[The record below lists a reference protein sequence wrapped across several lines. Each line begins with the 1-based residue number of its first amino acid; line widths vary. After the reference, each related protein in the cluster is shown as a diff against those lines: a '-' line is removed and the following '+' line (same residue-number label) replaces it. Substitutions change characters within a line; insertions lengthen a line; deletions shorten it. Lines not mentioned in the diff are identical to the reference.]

1 MYGWTNLGRLK
12 RPARLQFFFLRF
24 VSLTV
29 FQRIFKV
36 QFRCLNKRLKY
47 CLGPLQSNLFNTDT
61 KRTEPRVCF
70 TEVIEQWQD

>member
-12 RPARLQFFFLRF
+12 RPARSRFFLRF
-24 VSLTV
+24 VRLTV
-29 FQRIFKV
+29 FQRVCKV
-36 QFRCLNKRLKY
+36 QIRCLNKRLKY

-61 KRTEPRVCF
+61 KGTEPRVRF

>member
-1 MYGWTNLGRLK
+1 MDKLGK
-12 RPARLQFFFLRF
+12 IETACKIAVFLRF

-29 FQRIFKV
+29 FQRVFKV

-61 KRTEPRVCF
+61 KGTEPRVRF
-70 TEVIEQWQD
+70 TEVNEQ